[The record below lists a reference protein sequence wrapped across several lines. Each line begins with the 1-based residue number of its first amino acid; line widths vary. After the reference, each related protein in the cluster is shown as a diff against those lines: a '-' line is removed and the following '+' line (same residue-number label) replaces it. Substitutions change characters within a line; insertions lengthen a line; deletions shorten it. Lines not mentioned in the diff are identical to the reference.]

1 MEPRVRRGLVTAAGA
16 GHGGRSDEAK
26 LFRMAQYLV
35 ERRLMD
41 VSRRLRKTREE
52 LAIADEQ
59 LSALA
64 EAADEARLRSLVSET
79 PLAARESQEAQ
90 RHADAMAGARDGLAS
105 QVKRLEHD
113 LDELLDKLVPGS
125 AG

>member
-1 MEPRVRRGLVTAAGA
+1 
-16 GHGGRSDEAK
+16 
-26 LFRMAQYLV
+26 
-35 ERRLMD
+35 MD
-41 VSRRLRKTREE
+41 VSRRLGKARDE

-59 LSALA
+59 LRALA

-90 RHADAMAGARDGLAS
+90 RHADAMAGARDSLAS
-105 QVKRLEHD
+105 QVSRLEQE